1 MKSIKLSEKICC
13 DDIIRCI
20 YEFNDLDLKV
30 YKELKKIGE
39 SRVNLLAKKLNKERS
54 TIYRSLQRLQ
64 SCGLCIKKINKIK
77 SGGYYH
83 TYICC
88 DGKIIKKKLERCI
101 DNWYDVMKNTISDFD
116 I

>member
-20 YEFNDLDLKV
+20 YEFNDLDIKV
-30 YKELKKIGE
+30 FKELKKIGE
-39 SRVNLLAKKLNKERS
+39 SRANFLANKLQRERS
-54 TIYRSLQRLQ
+54 TIYRSLQKLT
-64 SCGLCIKKINKIK
+64 SCGLCIKKSNKIK

-83 TYICC
+83 TYFCNDI
-88 DGKIIKKKLERCI
+88 KIVKKKVDACV
-101 DNWYDVMKNTISDFD
+101 DNWYNTMKNTIKVFD